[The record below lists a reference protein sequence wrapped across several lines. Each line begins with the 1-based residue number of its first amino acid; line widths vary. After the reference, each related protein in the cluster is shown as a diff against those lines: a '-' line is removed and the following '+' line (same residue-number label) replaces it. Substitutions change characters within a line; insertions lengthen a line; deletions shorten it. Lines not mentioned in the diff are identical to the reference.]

1 MIVLRGLV
9 GGAGGDQNLK
19 NVNKPSAYFCEF
31 YGLVRIEKLT
41 GSARL
46 RVFCELVNESVTGQP
61 KKCKKCLTLRFS
73 HRFSQF
79 FDLEINFPY

>member
-19 NVNKPSAYFCEF
+19 NINKPSAYFCEF
-31 YGLVRIEKLT
+31 NGLVRIEKLT

-46 RVFCELVNESVTGQP
+46 RVFFASSLTGQ
-61 KKCKKCLTLRFS
+61 LRV
-73 HRFSQF
+73 SQKMQKMS
-79 FDLEINFPY
+79 